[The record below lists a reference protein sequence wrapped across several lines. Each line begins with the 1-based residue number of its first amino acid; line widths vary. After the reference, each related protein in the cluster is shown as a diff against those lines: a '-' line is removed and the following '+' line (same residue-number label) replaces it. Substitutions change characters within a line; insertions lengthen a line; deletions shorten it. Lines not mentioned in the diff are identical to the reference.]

1 MRGPSDRQSVML
13 TIFTPEDAI
22 PADHP
27 IRQVKVIV
35 DRMLGRLSPTFSA
48 MYSEVGRRSLPPE
61 HLLKASVLMALFSV
75 PSERRFCE
83 RLQYDLLFKW
93 FLDLNIGDPAFD
105 QSTFSKNPEQLL
117 KHDVAD
123 RFFTEVL
130 GEIERLKLR
139 SDDHFTVDG
148 TLLEAW
154 ASLKSLQPRPKDGT
168 PPQPPA
174 GGGRNPS
181 VDWKGQKRSNTTH
194 VSTTDPDARL
204 ATKGKH
210 QTTKLCFTG
219 HLLTEN
225 RNGLIVGV
233 TLTQST
239 GTAEQEA
246 ALALLGALPEGPRL
260 TVGADK
266 GYDTADFV
274 QACRAMNITPHVAA
288 KDKGSAL
295 DGRTTRH
302 AGYATSQRRRKLVE
316 EVFGWMKTVALSR
329 KLRYIGQAKNR
340 FWFTLLAASYN
351 IVRLTNLA
359 KANA

>member
-105 QSTFSKNPEQLL
+105 QSTFSKNRERLL
-117 KHDVAD
+117 KHDVAE

-316 EVFGWMKTVALSR
+316 EVFGWMKTVAL
-329 KLRYIGQAKNR
+329 KIGRAH
-340 FWFTLLAASYN
+340 
-351 IVRLTNLA
+351 V
-359 KANA
+359 

>member
-1 MRGPSDRQSVML
+1 MRGQHERQGTMPV
-13 TIFTPEDAI
+13 IFTPDEAI
-22 PADHP
+22 PRDHP
-27 IRQVKVIV
+27 IRQVKALV
-35 DRMLGRLSPTFSA
+35 DRLLGRLSSTFA
-48 MYSEVGRRSLPPE
+48 TMYGATGRPSVPPE
-61 HLLKASVLMALFSV
+61 HLLKASVLMALYSV

-93 FLDLNIGDPAFD
+93 FLDLNIADSAFD
-105 QSTFSKNPEQLL
+105 QSTFSKN
-117 KHDVAD
+117 
-123 RFFTEVL
+123 R
-130 GEIERLKLR
+130 ERLLRHEVAEQFFAEVVREIDRLRLR

-154 ASLKSLQPRPKDGT
+154 ASLKSLQPRSKDG
-168 PPQPPA
+168 PPSPPE

-181 VDWKGQKRSNTTH
+181 VDWKRQKRSNATH

-210 QTTKLCFTG
+210 QTTKLCYTG

-233 TLTQST
+233 ALTQST
-239 GTAEQEA
+239 GTAEQRA

-266 GYDTADFV
+266 GYDTSDFV

-302 AGYATSQRRRKLVE
+302 AGYATSQRRRKIVE
-316 EVFGWMKTVALSR
+316 EVFGWMKTVALTR
-329 KLRYIGQAKNR
+329 KLRYVGQVKNR

-359 KANA
+359 KAAA

>member
-105 QSTFSKNPEQLL
+105 QSTFSKNRERLL
-117 KHDVAD
+117 KHDVAE

-274 QACRAMNITPHVAA
+274 QACRDMRRDVHGAA

>member
-105 QSTFSKNPEQLL
+105 QSTFSKNRERLL
-117 KHDVAD
+117 KHDVAE

>member
-1 MRGPSDRQSVML
+1 ML

-105 QSTFSKNPEQLL
+105 QSTFSKNRERLL
-117 KHDVAD
+117 KHDVAE

>member
-105 QSTFSKNPEQLL
+105 QSTFSKNRERLL
-117 KHDVAD
+117 KHDVAE

-295 DGRTTRH
+295 DEIGRAH
-302 AGYATSQRRRKLVE
+302 V
-316 EVFGWMKTVALSR
+316 
-329 KLRYIGQAKNR
+329 
-340 FWFTLLAASYN
+340 
-351 IVRLTNLA
+351 
-359 KANA
+359 

>member
-105 QSTFSKNPEQLL
+105 QSTFSKNRERLL
-117 KHDVAD
+117 KHDVAE

-274 QACRAMNITPHVAA
+274 QACRDMRVMLHVAA

>member
-1 MRGPSDRQSVML
+1 
-13 TIFTPEDAI
+13 
-22 PADHP
+22 
-27 IRQVKVIV
+27 
-35 DRMLGRLSPTFSA
+35 
-48 MYSEVGRRSLPPE
+48 
-61 HLLKASVLMALFSV
+61 
-75 PSERRFCE
+75 
-83 RLQYDLLFKW
+83 
-93 FLDLNIGDPAFD
+93 
-105 QSTFSKNPEQLL
+105 
-117 KHDVAD
+117 
-123 RFFTEVL
+123 
-130 GEIERLKLR
+130 
-139 SDDHFTVDG
+139 
-148 TLLEAW
+148 
-154 ASLKSLQPRPKDGT
+154 
-168 PPQPPA
+168 
-174 GGGRNPS
+174 
-181 VDWKGQKRSNTTH
+181 
-194 VSTTDPDARL
+194 
-204 ATKGKH
+204 
-210 QTTKLCFTG
+210 LCFTG

>member
-13 TIFTPEDAI
+13 AIFTPEDAI

-105 QSTFSKNPEQLL
+105 QSTFSKNRERLL
-117 KHDVAD
+117 KHDVAE

-210 QTTKLCFTG
+210 QTTG